1 MFPFFIDF
9 VLESE
14 LNATS
19 ADLSGVD
26 KKKGNF
32 VRSEGLFSDYVIDYW
47 F

>member
-26 KKKGNF
+26 KKKRYFIRG
-32 VRSEGLFSDYVIDYW
+32 EGLFSNDVVNYG